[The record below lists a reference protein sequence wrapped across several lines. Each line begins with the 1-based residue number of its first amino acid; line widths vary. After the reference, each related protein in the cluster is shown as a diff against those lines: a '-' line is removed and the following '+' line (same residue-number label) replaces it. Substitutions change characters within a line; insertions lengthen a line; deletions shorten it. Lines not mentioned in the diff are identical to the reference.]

1 MGGERPVIDP
11 WGTIQI
17 EDYSRLFEEFGIE
30 PIGSL
35 VCRLPNPSR
44 YLRRSVVFGHRD
56 LQRIIEAIDNRQA
69 FAVMSGIKPT
79 GEFHLGTKMTAEEI
93 IYFQHLSPKAR
104 AFYCIA
110 DVEAYADNGIP
121 FDEGEKIAVG
131 NVADLLALGLDP
143 KKAYIYRQSAEIRVL
158 NLASIFS
165 RGVTYSTLKAVY
177 GEKTFGLYMSA
188 LIQVGDILL
197 PQLKDFGGPKPVVV
211 PVGADQDPHLRLTR
225 DLASKYRDQF
235 GFVVPSATYHKLTRS
250 LSGEAK
256 MSKRDPMSYLL
267 LNDSPELARQKVLNA
282 LTGGRETVE
291 LQRKLGGEPEK
302 CVVYE
307 LGLFHFIDN
316 DDKVKQIYEECV
328 GGKIICGDCKCEHA
342 EYVVNFL
349 KAHQKKR
356 KSLID
361 TARKLLTQR
370 ERSPK
375 HLSF

>member
-1 MGGERPVIDP
+1 MIDP

-30 PIGSL
+30 SVGPLIS
-35 VCRLPNPSR
+35 RFPHPNR
-44 YLRRSVVFGHRD
+44 YLRRNVVFGHRD
-56 LQRIIEAIDNRQA
+56 LQKILEAIDNNQA

-121 FDEGEKIAVG
+121 FDEGAKIAVG

-177 GEKTFGLYMSA
+177 GEKPFGLYLSA

-197 PQLKDFGGPKPVVV
+197 PQLKDFEGPKPVVV

-225 DLASKYRDQF
+225 DLASKYHGQF
-235 GFVVPSATYHKLTRS
+235 GFVIPSATYHKLTRS
-250 LSGEAK
+250 LTGEAK

-267 LNDSPELARQKVLNA
+267 LNDSPALAREKVLNA

-316 DDKVKQIYEECV
+316 DSKVKQIYEECV
-328 GGKIICGDCKCEHA
+328 GGKRICGDCKCEHA
-342 EYVVNFL
+342 EYIVNFL

-356 KSLID
+356 KSLVD
-361 TARKLLTQR
+361 AARKLLTQR
-370 ERSPK
+370 EQSLK
-375 HLSF
+375 HSSF